1 MEVESS
7 VNEAEDEP
15 VYEADITSAPFSP
28 FFASISAMSRS
39 SSSYL

>member
-15 VYEADITSAPFSP
+15 VYEVDITSAPFSP